1 MLQSSGGV
9 IMHNYFVINLVNVE
23 DPILFDVISIT
34 FFKDRIY
41 FQTDDSESYDFLL
54 SDVRSFRF
62 VPVSSEG

>member
-1 MLQSSGGV
+1 
-9 IMHNYFVINLVNVE
+9 MHNYFVINLVNVE

-62 VPVSSEG
+62 VPISSEG